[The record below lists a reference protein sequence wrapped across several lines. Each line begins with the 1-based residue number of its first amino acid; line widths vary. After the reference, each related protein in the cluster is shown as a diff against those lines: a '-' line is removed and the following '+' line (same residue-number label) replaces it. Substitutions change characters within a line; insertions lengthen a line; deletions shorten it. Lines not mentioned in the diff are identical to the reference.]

1 MLKIYLAIVR
11 ASWQTYGLKWP
22 FWQWSLLMPCFLGFT
37 HFTLW
42 LDQFFFPQYPQTA
55 LEEPIFIIGN
65 PRSGTSFLHRQLTQT
80 QDFAAF
86 ETWQLIFP
94 ALTARV
100 LFQPLIR
107 YLIKTGRSTLLPAH
121 LGHELSLSKVEH
133 DEFLFFYNLDT
144 QFVTVLTP
152 LAYDDQEYPEL
163 RFHDQQHADRRLSS
177 VQFLKGCLQRQLY
190 ITGRQRVIA
199 HLHFSVNRVKSLLD
213 VFPDAKFIYMV
224 RSPHETIPSHLSLN
238 YNTLHHTKS
247 AETVS
252 RDKLNRFFQ
261 RRYRYDIELYQY
273 FNHLQENKDISPQ
286 NTVVIEYSQLLASL
300 STFLDKLFDYLGI
313 QPSHQLK
320 QAIQSSEARQKQ
332 YTRKHKI
339 IPLEQFN
346 LTHQQISKD
355 LDFIISQYN
364 LGFDS
369 EYGLQSIEAR

>member
-11 ASWQTYGLKWP
+11 VSWQNFGLKLP
-22 FWQWSLLMPCFLGFT
+22 FWQWSMLMPCFLGFT

-42 LDQFFFPQYPQTA
+42 LDQFFFPQYRKISVEA
-55 LEEPIFIIGN
+55 PIFIIGN

-80 QDFAAF
+80 QEFAAF

-100 LFQPLIR
+100 LFKPLID

-133 DEFLFFYNLDT
+133 DEFLFFYKLDT

-163 RFHDQQHADRRLSS
+163 RFHDQQQCHRRLSS
-177 VQFLKGCLQRQLY
+177 VQFLKGCLQRQLFS
-190 ITGRQRVIA
+190 TSRERVIA
-199 HLHFSVNRVKSLLD
+199 HLHFSVNRVKSLLE
-213 VFPDAKFIYMV
+213 VFPDAKFIYLV

-247 AETVS
+247 AQTVS
-252 RDKLNRFFQ
+252 IDKLNRFFQ

-273 FNHLQENKDISPQ
+273 FNSLQKSQDISPQ
-286 NTVVIEYSQLLASL
+286 NLMVIEYSQLLSSL
-300 STFLDKLFDYLGI
+300 STFLEKIFEYIAI
-313 QPSHQLK
+313 QPSQQLT
-320 QAIQSSEARQKQ
+320 QAIQRSEACQKQ

-339 IPLEQFN
+339 IPLEKFN
-346 LTHQQISKD
+346 LTHQQIETD
-355 LDFIISQYN
+355 LHFIFNQYN
-364 LGFDS
+364 LNPKS
-369 EYGLQSIEAR
+369 EYSHK